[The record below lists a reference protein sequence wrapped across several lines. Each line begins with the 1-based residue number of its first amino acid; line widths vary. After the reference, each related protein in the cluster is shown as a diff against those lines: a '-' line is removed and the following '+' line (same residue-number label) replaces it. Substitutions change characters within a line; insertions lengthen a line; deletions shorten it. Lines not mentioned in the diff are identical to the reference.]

1 MKSKPIETN
10 NAKQSKRMGRPR
22 AVIDWKI
29 FNGLCEIQ
37 CTEKEIATVF
47 HVSAD
52 TIERA
57 CQREKGMTFAD
68 YFAQKR
74 EDGRV
79 SLRRK
84 QWKLADRNAAMA
96 IFLGKNYLGQA
107 DRQELT
113 GAEGEP
119 LFAQLTEAEINAEIA
134 NEIES
139 FIKSEGYV
147 KNEKGTDDAEPA
159 AVNSGA

>member
-47 HVSAD
+47 HVSPD

-57 CQREKGMTFAD
+57 CQREKGMTFAE

-107 DRQELT
+107 EKSIILNNTELDLP
-113 GAEGEP
+113 E
-119 LFAQLTEAEINAEIA
+119 LDLTELDLKVGLRPPDPSRRVCRKRCAERTGRNG
-134 NEIES
+134 
-139 FIKSEGYV
+139 EG
-147 KNEKGTDDAEPA
+147 
-159 AVNSGA
+159 S